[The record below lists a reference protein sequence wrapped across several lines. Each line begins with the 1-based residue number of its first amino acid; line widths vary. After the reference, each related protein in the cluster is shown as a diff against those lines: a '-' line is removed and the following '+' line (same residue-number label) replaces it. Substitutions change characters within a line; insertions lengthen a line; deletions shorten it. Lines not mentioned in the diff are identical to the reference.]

1 MKKSTK
7 KHLLNFAVLFI
18 LIALTLVILFTSNK
32 ELNFGDIFEF
42 LQKSNVVY
50 LLLAFACMLGYI
62 LFEGLSLHV
71 ICHTVGHKCKPVQS
85 LVYATADVYYSA
97 ITPSAAGGQPAS
109 AYYMVK
115 DGMSGGSATFTLVFN
130 IIAYTAAIIVLG
142 IAAFIIAPGIFGGF
156 EFFVKLLIILGLVV
170 QALLL
175 AFFIACMFCHQA
187 VLKCGNG
194 VITFLKKIKLVRND
208 EKWRGRLSNV
218 VDKYKGSVHD
228 MRNHR
233 ALFFIALLFNVLQRA
248 SQMLVTCFVCLAVAP
263 DASFMELFAMQAFVT
278 LGYNSIPLPG
288 GVGAFEYLYMNIF
301 SARFESAFILAAMM
315 VTRAISY
322 YISLALSGVITL
334 TYHVVKLKKDSK
346 APPVEEEEDAQV
358 DPSPEQMQTEES
370 SPEKTEEGAQVENP
384 SPEQIQ
390 TEEGVQMENPS
401 PEQIQTE
408 EDAQVENPSPEQ
420 IQTEESLPEKT
431 EKGAQ
436 VENPSPE
443 QIQTEESSPEKT
455 ED

>member
-50 LLLAFACMLGYI
+50 LLLAVACMLGYI

-358 DPSPEQMQTEES
+358 ENPSPEQMQTEES

-390 TEEGVQMENPS
+390 TEESS
-401 PEQIQTE
+401 PEKTE
-408 EDAQVENPSPEQ
+408 EGV
-420 IQTEESLPEKT
+420 QTEESSPEKT
-431 EKGAQ
+431 EEGVQA
-436 VENPSPE
+436 ENLSPE

-455 ED
+455 EE

>member
-42 LQKSNVVY
+42 LQNSNVVY

-142 IAAFIIAPGIFGGF
+142 VAAFIIAPGIFGGF

-346 APPVEEEEDAQV
+346 APPVEEKEDAQV
-358 DPSPEQMQTEES
+358 
-370 SPEKTEEGAQVENP
+370 KNP

-390 TEEGVQMENPS
+390 TEKDAQLENPS

-408 EDAQVENPSPEQ
+408 EDVQVEKPSPEQ
-420 IQTEESLPEKT
+420 MQTEESLPEKT
-431 EKGAQ
+431 EKDAQ
-436 VENPSPE
+436 LENPSPE

-455 ED
+455 EE